1 MNYNPSSGGPQPPS
15 SGFKNIKP
23 LTRKERRALKDKV
36 ALEKQRLMNRTG
48 LAAKMYRENAP
59 ENPSELLT
67 LQSNAAGFL
76 ADADRYHSDT
86 AGEEFQARKKAYERK
101 QDIYNNT
108 RNKRATTEEQRWK
121 KIEESKTQEERYWET
136 QRELGVKSMK
146 NKSCVPYDPLTLQYN
161 DTHDG
166 EKLRYADDMVRY
178 RAKVRANNMRAQ
190 GDTRSGYNIINGI
203 AHNNAAL
210 SAPPAKS
217 EYLKHYEDGKD
228 DRK

>member
-15 SGFKNIKP
+15 SGFKNLKP

-86 AGEEFQARKKAYERK
+86 AGEEFQARKKVRSPAETTPLHAYLKGSRPFTNTTRPPPPLTPPSLQAYERK

-121 KIEESKTQEERYWET
+121 KIEESKTQEEVRHT
-136 QRELGVKSMK
+136 HRLSM
-146 NKSCVPYDPLTLQYN
+146 SSS
-161 DTHDG
+161 
-166 EKLRYADDMVRY
+166 LRSSLLV
-178 RAKVRANNMRAQ
+178 
-190 GDTRSGYNIINGI
+190 
-203 AHNNAAL
+203 
-210 SAPPAKS
+210 APVSTSSTFTPT
-217 EYLKHYEDGKD
+217 YF
-228 DRK
+228 

>member
-1 MNYNPSSGGPQPPS
+1 MNYPDYGAAPQAPS

-59 ENPSELLT
+59 ENPSDLLT

-86 AGEEFQARKKAYERK
+86 AGEEFQIRKKAYDRK
-101 QDIYNNT
+101 QEIYNNT
-108 RNKRATTEEQRWK
+108 RIKRAENEEQRWK
-121 KIEESKTQEERYWET
+121 KIEDSKVQEERYWET
-136 QRELGVKSMK
+136 QRELGVKSAK
-146 NKSCVPYDPLTLQYN
+146 NKSCVPYDPLTLQYH

-178 RAKVRANNMRAQ
+178 RAKVRAQNMRRQ

-203 AHNNAAL
+203 AHTNDPL
-210 SAPPAKS
+210 PGAPEKS
-217 EYLKHYEDGKD
+217 DYLKHYEGGGSSK
-228 DRK
+228 R